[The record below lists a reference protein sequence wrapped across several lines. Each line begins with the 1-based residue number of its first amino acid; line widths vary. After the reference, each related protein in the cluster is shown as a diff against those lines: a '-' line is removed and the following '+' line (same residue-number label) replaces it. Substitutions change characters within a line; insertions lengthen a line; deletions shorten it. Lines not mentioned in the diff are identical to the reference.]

1 MNSLVQE
8 CLQSI
13 EALDVNSYEKEM
25 SVCEAF
31 IETYDRAMQVLEYYG
46 GDDLSP
52 LQLFA
57 SAPVQQIIIEADATI
72 TGGNAPDANPPAA
85 EQPQQQTVTSP
96 LLDNSSKQSNQTA
109 TTTNIT
115 AAKTPVSSNET
126 KEASSN
132 DSKKSKEDLWEFEFR
147 HNKSGS
153 KEKEHILLS
162 ILLVV
167 PRFIQAIGKLIWR
180 GIKRIFTGKEAVKKN
195 EQIVSAEINAA
206 TKEQSNAGVS
216 PEDVKDAA
224 MKLAI
229 SLYHNPDGSDMTEE
243 QLREAQKQ
251 DVIKTNVQMAATT
264 VDGKKYPFILGLRD
278 PNNTTADNIQANA
291 QGTNNAGVIL
301 IYPTF
306 DATKFVGL
314 LKEYHATCVNK
325 LATVFDTLI
334 NSVNDEGSSKNF
346 DTLNNFFTE
355 KFSGIDNIINNSKS
369 LRALQ
374 EQSGKGNVTIPD
386 TNISTASYGLSI
398 EGFYLCGDQL
408 AKITELILKASEQVN
423 QKLESLKAAKKKEQ
437 GFSKD
442 TIQKAKVLINNFK
455 AFNEKMSQLS
465 NAYMQLG
472 VAVERQSS
480 LLARASK
487 SVREGGA
494 NLIASLKQSVQNK
507 VQQVKDNR
515 AEKRKIVNAQREA
528 AQATIDKYQRR
539 TPAGKSSIGLSDADY
554 NNLKQQPGNR
564 DLKELEKAGKG
575 VKSYDKDNPLGF
587 TPTRGYENYQ
597 MPALESQST
606 EIPDNESV
614 FNEQTEAYFQSDNIK
629 GVAY

>member
-1 MNSLVQE
+1 MNSLIQE
-8 CLQSI
+8 CLKSI
-13 EALDVNSYEKEM
+13 EALDMNSYEKEM
-25 SVCEAF
+25 AVCEAF
-31 IETYDRAMQVLEYYG
+31 IDTYDRAAQVLEYYR

-57 SAPVQQIIIEADATI
+57 SEPVQQIIVEDATI
-72 TGGNAPDANPPAA
+72 STGNAPDANPPAA

-109 TTTNIT
+109 TTNTT

-167 PRFIQAIGKLIWR
+167 PRFIQAIGRLIWR

-206 TKEQSNAGVS
+206 VKEQGNAGVS

-229 SLYHNPDGSDMTEE
+229 SLYHNEDGSDMTEE

-251 DVIKTNVQMAATT
+251 DVIKTSVQMAATT

-306 DATKFVGL
+306 DARKFVEL

-386 TNISTASYGLSI
+386 TNISTASYGLTI
-398 EGFYLCGDQL
+398 EGFYLYGDQL

-472 VAVERQSS
+472 VAVE
-480 LLARASK
+480 
-487 SVREGGA
+487 
-494 NLIASLKQSVQNK
+494 KQSGILAAACRKLRAGGIKAIEKGKQV

-515 AEKRKIVNAQREA
+515 AEKRKQVEEARQA
-528 AQATIDKYQRR
+528 AQEAINERR
-539 TPAGKSSIGLSDADY
+539 SNPQMASDDSGKTVLGLPPDY
-554 NNLKQQPGNR
+554 KFSVS
-564 DLKELEKAGKG
+564 EL
-575 VKSYDKDNPLGF
+575 S
-587 TPTRGYENYQ
+587 
-597 MPALESQST
+597 
-606 EIPDNESV
+606 EIEVPNEETV
-614 FNEQTEAYFQSDNIK
+614 FNEQTEAYFQSDNIE

>member
-1 MNSLVQE
+1 MAHMNSLVQE

-25 SVCEAF
+25 AVCEAF

-57 SAPVQQIIIEADATI
+57 SAPVQQIIVEAEATI
-72 TGGNAPDANPPAA
+72 TGGNAPDANPPAT
-85 EQPQQQTVTSP
+85 EQPQQQTVSSP
-96 LLDNSSKQSNQTA
+96 LLDNSSKQSNQT
-109 TTTNIT
+109 TTTNTT

-147 HNKSGS
+147 HNKNGS

-162 ILLVV
+162 ILFVV

-206 TKEQSNAGVS
+206 VKEQSNAGIS

-224 MKLAI
+224 TKLAI
-229 SLYHNPDGSDMTEE
+229 SLYHNEDGSDMTEE

-251 DVIKTNVQMAATT
+251 DVIKTNVQMAATN

-291 QGTNNAGVIL
+291 QGTNNAGIIL

-306 DATKFVGL
+306 DARKFVEL
-314 LKEYHATCVNK
+314 LKAYHATCVNK

-334 NSVNDEGSSKNF
+334 NSENDEGSSKNF

-374 EQSGKGNVTIPD
+374 EQSGKGNVMIPD
-386 TNISTASYGLSI
+386 TNISTASYGLTI

-423 QKLESLKAAKKKEQ
+423 QKLESLKAAKRKEQ

-472 VAVERQSS
+472 VAVE
-480 LLARASK
+480 
-487 SVREGGA
+487 
-494 NLIASLKQSVQNK
+494 KQSGILAAACRKLRTGGIKAIEKGKQV

-515 AEKRKIVNAQREA
+515 AEKRKQVEEARQA
-528 AQATIDKYQRR
+528 AQEAINERR
-539 TPAGKSSIGLSDADY
+539 SNPQMASDDSGKTVLGLPPEYKFSVSESS
-554 NNLKQQPGNR
+554 
-564 DLKELEKAGKG
+564 
-575 VKSYDKDNPLGF
+575 
-587 TPTRGYENYQ
+587 
-597 MPALESQST
+597 
-606 EIPDNESV
+606 EIEVPNEETV
-614 FNEQTEAYFQSDNIK
+614 FNEQTEAYFQSDNIE

>member
-1 MNSLVQE
+1 MVHVNSLIQE
-8 CLQSI
+8 CLKSI
-13 EALDVNSYEKEM
+13 EALDMNSYEKEM
-25 SVCEAF
+25 AVCEAF
-31 IETYDRAMQVLEYYG
+31 IDTYDRAAQVLEYYR

-57 SAPVQQIIIEADATI
+57 SEPVQQIIVEDATI
-72 TGGNAPDANPPAA
+72 STGNAPDAN
-85 EQPQQQTVTSP
+85 QQQTDNAQQNSGSP
-96 LLDNSSKQSNQTA
+96 LLDNKPA
-109 TTTNIT
+109 TTN
-115 AAKTPVSSNET
+115 AAKTPVSSES
-126 KEASSN
+126 KEASSD

-195 EQIVSAEINAA
+195 EQIVSAEIAAA
-206 TKEQSNAGVS
+206 TKEQGNAGVS

-229 SLYHNPDGSDMTEE
+229 SLYHNEDGSDMTEE

-291 QGTNNAGVIL
+291 RGTSNDIIM

-306 DATKFVGL
+306 DAKKFVEL

-334 NSVNDEGSSKNF
+334 NSENDEGSSKNF

-386 TNISTASYGLSI
+386 TNISTASYGLTI
-398 EGFYLCGDQL
+398 EGFYQYGDQL

-465 NAYMQLG
+465 NTYMQLG
-472 VAVERQSS
+472 VAVEKQSS

-564 DLKELEKAGKG
+564 DLKELEKAGEG
-575 VKSYDKDNPLGF
+575 VKTYDKDNPLGF
-587 TPTRGYENYQ
+587 TPKSGYENYQ

-614 FNEQTEAYFQSDNIK
+614 FNEQTEAYFQSDNIE